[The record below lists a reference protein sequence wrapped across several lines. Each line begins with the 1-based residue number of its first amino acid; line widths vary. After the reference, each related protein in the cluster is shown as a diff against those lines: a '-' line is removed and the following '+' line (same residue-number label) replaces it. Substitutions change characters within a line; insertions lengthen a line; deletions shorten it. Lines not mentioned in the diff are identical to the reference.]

1 MIVSAVVVSIIVVV
15 VLFLECMLLDKI
27 FRGDIIWE
35 LLILY
40 VSAFY
45 VIWLVSIAVY
55 KIQKIYESR
64 REKV

>member
-1 MIVSAVVVSIIVVV
+1 MIVSAVVVSIIVII
-15 VLFLECMLLDKI
+15 VLFFECVLLDKI

-55 KIQKIYESR
+55 KIQKIKKKEG
-64 REKV
+64 